1 MKNTVKEWVSKCAI
15 ACISYKYI
23 STKLLPDWTGYEFY
37 ITKSILNKK

>member
-1 MKNTVKEWVSKCAI
+1 MKNTVKEWVI